1 MQAEERA
8 NAQQLGDALD
18 REGTPLDLRLKILRP
33 LANDAD
39 RIGALFAR
47 IDGNGDGEVDRAE
60 FGLACLLALED
71 EAAIDRIF
79 TQIDADGGGTICE
92 AEFRAGFGLLQEEIT
107 KGRRTEEALRR
118 QAAALETSSAQLM
131 EELSGKREEVEV
143 LEQGLQKA
151 TATKTEN
158 AELAANIY
166 ADNADLR
173 EELDAAREQITSLH
187 QAMAQLV
194 RKVSAAE
201 VAEPPPVL
209 VEL

>member
-1 MQAEERA
+1 MKK
-8 NAQQLGDALD
+8 QLRLGSGSGFWGDALD
-18 REGTPLDLRLKILRP
+18 P
-33 LANDAD
+33 A
-39 RIGALFAR
+39 
-47 IDGNGDGEVDRAE
+47 
-60 FGLACLLALED
+60 
-71 EAAIDRIF
+71 
-79 TQIDADGGGTICE
+79 
-92 AEFRAGFGLLQEEIT
+92 
-107 KGRRTEEALRR
+107 
-118 QAAALETSSAQLM
+118 
-131 EELSGKREEVEV
+131 VEV

-173 EELDAAREQITSLH
+173 EELDATREQITSLH

-201 VAEPPPVL
+201 IAEPPPVL